1 MLVSCEPSPENDV
14 AVTVPTTLTPVELIV
29 TADPTTVEVN
39 DGVSDNVIVAPA
51 PDAVAVKLLLTKL
64 ISVILSATP
73 TTDPSSLIVTPVTPP
88 PPPPEPM
95 ELPSDFTK
103 AVARI
108 VPLTSSA
115 CCGRVLPI
123 PTEYPLPTM
132 TSD

>member
-14 AVTVPTTLTPVELIV
+14 AVTVPTTLTPVELIL
-29 TADPTTVEVN
+29 TADPTTAEVN
-39 DGVSDNVIVAPA
+39 DGVSDNVIVASA
-51 PDAVAVKLLLTKL
+51 PDAVAVKLLLTKS
-64 ISVILSATP
+64 ISVILFATP

-88 PPPPEPM
+88 PPPPAPM
-95 ELPSDFTK
+95 GPSGVTK

-115 CCGRVLPI
+115 CCGCVLPI